1 MRAPLKKRL
10 KIALRVLSVYLLLY
24 VVLSLTGGYIF
35 TQSGQVRY
43 GGGLSVSDLQQWQPR
58 FTFCQRFRQ
67 VDGSWT
73 LRANVL
79 GYVFAPLVLLDQ
91 TFIHRTVRL
100 FDPETGEPT
109 EKRDA

>member
-1 MRAPLKKRL
+1 MRAPLKRSL
-10 KIALRVLSVYLLLY
+10 KIALGVLGAYVLSYGI
-24 VVLSLTGGYIF
+24 LSLRGGYIF
-35 TQSGQVRY
+35 TQSGQLRY
-43 GGGLSVSDLQQWQPR
+43 GGALSVSDLQQWQPR
-58 FTFCQRFRQ
+58 FTLCQRFRQ

-73 LRANVL
+73 LRANFL

-100 FDPETGEPT
+100 LDPETGEPI